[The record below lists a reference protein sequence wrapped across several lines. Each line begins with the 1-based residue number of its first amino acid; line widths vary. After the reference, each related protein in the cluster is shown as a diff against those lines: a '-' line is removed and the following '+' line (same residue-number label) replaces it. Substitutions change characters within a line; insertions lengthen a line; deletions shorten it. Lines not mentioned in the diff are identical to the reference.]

1 MATQSIKRRIERLE
15 KRSITKAIS
24 AASAELICEV
34 KTMAELKPCP
44 FCGGKA
50 EILSGY
56 GKYTVQCGS
65 GGCMANI
72 SWCTN
77 KDSAIKAWNRR
88 DENDRCNM

>member
-1 MATQSIKRRIERLE
+1 MVEIK
-15 KRSITKAIS
+15 
-24 AASAELICEV
+24 
-34 KTMAELKPCP
+34 LKPCP

-50 EILSGY
+50 EILSGFN

-72 SWCTN
+72 AWCTN

-88 DENDRCNM
+88 VNNE